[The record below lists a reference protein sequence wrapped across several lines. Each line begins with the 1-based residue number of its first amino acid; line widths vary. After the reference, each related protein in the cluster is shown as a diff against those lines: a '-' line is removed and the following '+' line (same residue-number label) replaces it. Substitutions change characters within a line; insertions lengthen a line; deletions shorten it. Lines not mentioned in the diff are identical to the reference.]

1 MLKARDDLKGKV
13 NYELRKTK
21 PLDMDDFKKFRSN
34 LHTEKLNFAVD
45 GSSQPTKNDLEN
57 AYNRPG

>member
-1 MLKARDDLKGKV
+1 MAAHDLKGKIKF
-13 NYELRKTK
+13 ELKKTK
-21 PLDMDDFKKFRSN
+21 PFDMDDFKKFRSN
-34 LHTEKLNFAVD
+34 LHTEKLNLAVD